1 MRKLT
6 TLFVALMLSV
16 IAFAAEPYVVY
27 CALSGASYSQIDY
40 GQSTLV
46 KNTLVDESG
55 KAIYFRTSIGAM
67 NYMSERGW
75 RYVGDRKYISQDM
88 WDKSDIDVT
97 TTLIFVKEVT
107 SSEEITEGIT
117 TRLMYQERLSGAKE

>member
-1 MRKLT
+1 MRKIT
-6 TLFVALMLSV
+6 TLFVSLMLSMV
-16 IAFAAEPYVVY
+16 AFAAEPYSVY

-40 GQSTLV
+40 GQSTLA

-75 RYVGDRKYISQDM
+75 RYVGDRRYISQDM

>member
-1 MRKLT
+1 MRKIT
-6 TLFVALMLSV
+6 TLLVSLMLSMV
-16 IAFAAEPYVVY
+16 TFAVEPYVVY

-75 RYVGDRKYISQDM
+75 RYVGDRRYISQDM

>member
-1 MRKLT
+1 MRKIT
-6 TLFVALMLSV
+6 TLFVSLMLSMV
-16 IAFAAEPYVVY
+16 AFAAEPYSVY

-40 GQSTLV
+40 GQSTLA

-75 RYVGDRKYISQDM
+75 RYVGDRRYISQDM

-107 SSEEITEGIT
+107 SPEEVTEGIT

>member
-16 IAFAAEPYVVY
+16 IAFAAEPYSVY

>member
-1 MRKLT
+1 M
-6 TLFVALMLSV
+6 V
-16 IAFAAEPYVVY
+16 AFAAEPYVVY

-75 RYVGDRKYISQDM
+75 RYVGDRRYISQDM

>member
-1 MRKLT
+1 MRKIT
-6 TLFVALMLSV
+6 TLLVSLMLSMV
-16 IAFAAEPYVVY
+16 AFAAEPYSVY

-75 RYVGDRKYISQDM
+75 RYVGDRKNFSQDM